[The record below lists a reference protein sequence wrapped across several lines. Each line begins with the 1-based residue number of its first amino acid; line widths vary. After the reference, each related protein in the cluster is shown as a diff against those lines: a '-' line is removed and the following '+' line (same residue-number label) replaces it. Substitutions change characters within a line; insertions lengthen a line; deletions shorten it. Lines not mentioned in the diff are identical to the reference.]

1 MPSKKKNLAKKK
13 VERVSPRNKKKIAET
28 SMISQKK
35 FLNEECKKK
44 GKVICELG
52 IIVERTIDESAFDK
66 YRLIDLLTEK
76 GLIKSALFTKSYNL
90 SLVQEFYSNISQ
102 EVRIPTAKGF
112 QKVYVRWQW
121 IDFSPE
127 GINEFLEY

>member
-1 MPSKKKNLAKKK
+1 M
-13 VERVSPRNKKKIAET
+13 ERVSPRNKKKIAET

-102 EVRIPTAKGF
+102 EVRIPTGKGY
-112 QKVYVRWQW
+112 QKVYVR
-121 IDFSPE
+121 
-127 GINEFLEY
+127 